1 MNKKAHG
8 FTIVELL
15 IVIVVIA
22 ILAAI
27 SIVAFINI
35 RQRANVTAKE
45 AEISQI
51 KKAFEVYSVEH
62 GDGEYRNYPY
72 HAVWGNPDST
82 VVGVDNIEL
91 PTEME
96 NKITLIC
103 QLNEGLICGDKS
115 AITTSSYILGLADG
129 AGYAL
134 FYWDDVQRAW
144 RQDNVGPTIGD
155 WTKTD
160 YAYKWVSWE
169 EGVSEDDSGWVPC
182 DDPTF
187 EQCSAWFK

>member
-1 MNKKAHG
+1 MNKKAQG

-72 HAVWGNPDST
+72 HAVWGNPNSA
-82 VVGVDNIEL
+82 VVGLDSVEL
-91 PTEME
+91 PKDMKD
-96 NKITLIC
+96 KITLIC
-103 QLNEGLICGDKS
+103 QLTEDIVCGDKS

-134 FYWDDVQRAW
+134 FYWDDV
-144 RQDNVGPTIGD
+144 
-155 WTKTD
+155 
-160 YAYKWVSWE
+160 
-169 EGVSEDDSGWVPC
+169 
-182 DDPTF
+182 
-187 EQCSAWFK
+187 